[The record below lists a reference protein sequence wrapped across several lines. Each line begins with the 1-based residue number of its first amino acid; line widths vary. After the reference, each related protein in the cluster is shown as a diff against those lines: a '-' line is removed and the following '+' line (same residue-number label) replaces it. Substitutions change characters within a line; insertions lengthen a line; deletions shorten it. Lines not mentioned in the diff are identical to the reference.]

1 MNIGLYFGSFNPIHN
16 GHLII
21 ANEIAYEIKL
31 DQVWFI
37 VSPQN
42 PDKKNHTLLN
52 EWNRLNLVQLAIE
65 GNPKLFAKN
74 IEFKLPR
81 PSYTSN
87 TLAYL
92 VENYKNYTFSI
103 IMGSDGFS
111 NLISWHNYKYLIEG
125 FEFIIYE
132 REGFPITNSLGAK
145 IKILKSPLLNVSATL
160 IRNKIKRG
168 LPIDYWVPE
177 VIAEEIKNQGYYK
190 SRVENP

>member
-1 MNIGLYFGSFNPIHN
+1 
-16 GHLII
+16 
-21 ANEIAYEIKL
+21 
-31 DQVWFI
+31 
-37 VSPQN
+37 
-42 PDKKNHTLLN
+42 
-52 EWNRLNLVQLAIE
+52 LAIE
-65 GNPKLFAKN
+65 ANPKLFAKN

-111 NLISWHNYKYLIEG
+111 NITSWHNFEYLIDG

-132 REGFPITNSLGAK
+132 REGFPIKNSIDAK
-145 IKILKSPLLNVSATL
+145 IKIVRSPLLNISATL
-160 IRNKIKRG
+160 IRNKIKKG

-190 SRVENP
+190 SRYENPLENKSNEDYQTWVYLV